1 MSLSI
6 RIILLIA
13 TTIYQAIT
21 CHLENKKPPPGK
33 LFDVGGY
40 RLHLYT
46 VGEGNPT
53 IILDHS
59 LGGIEGYFLVEKLA
73 KLGRVVI
80 YDRAGCGW
88 SEHSPHPRT
97 SSQIVTELDALLTQA
112 KIQPPYILV
121 GNSFGSYNVRLYAH
135 NFPEKVIGMVLT
147 DGLHETGMLKISI
160 QLQALKLF
168 FISGFVMSTFGSILG
183 IIQLLRKCGIFE
195 LIKPELR
202 QFSQESRNYVKRS
215 FCRSKHW
222 ITMSRE
228 ILNLNNSGNQAAI
241 ANQFGSMPIVSIKAN
256 SFFQP
261 SLWSFLIPLKAAN
274 KLREQMHKELSHV
287 STDFVQLQA
296 NKSGHFVWI
305 DQPDIIVD
313 GVKILL
319 DKLDRTTST
328 T

>member
-1 MSLSI
+1 MSLSTLSI
-6 RIILLIA
+6 RIILII
-13 TTIYQAIT
+13 TTTLYQAIV
-21 CHLENKKPPPGK
+21 CYLENQKPPPGK

-40 RLHLYT
+40 HLHLYA

-73 KLGRVVI
+73 KFGRVCI
-80 YDRAGCGW
+80 YDRAGYGW

-97 SSQIVTELDALLTQA
+97 SNQIVEELDTLLTQA
-112 KIQPPYILV
+112 EIQPPYILV

-135 NFPEKVIGMVLT
+135 RFPEKVMGMVLT
-147 DGLHETGMLKISI
+147 DGLHETGMLKMPI
-160 QLQALKLF
+160 QLQALKLL

-202 QFSQESRNYVKRS
+202 QFSQESRNSVKRS

-222 ITMSRE
+222 ITMCRE
-228 ILNLNNSGNQAAI
+228 MIDINNSGEQLVI
-241 ANQFGSMPIVSIKAN
+241 ANKFDSIPIVSIKAN

-261 SLWSFLIPLKAAN
+261 SWWSFLIPLKAAN
-274 KLREQMHKELSHV
+274 QLREQMHKDLSNL
-287 STDFVQLQA
+287 SINSVQLQA
-296 NKSGHFVWI
+296 NKSSHFVWI
-305 DQPDIIVD
+305 DEPDIIVD
-313 GVKILL
+313 AVKIVL
-319 DKLDRTTST
+319 DKLFN
-328 T
+328 

>member
-6 RIILLIA
+6 RIIMIII
-13 TTIYQAIT
+13 TTLYQTIT
-21 CHLENKKPPPGK
+21 CYLENQKPAPGK

-46 VGEGNPT
+46 LGEGNPT

-73 KLGRVVI
+73 KLGRVCI

-135 NFPEKVIGMVLT
+135 RFPEKVIGMVLT
-147 DGLHETGMLKISI
+147 DGLHETGMLKMSI
-160 QLQALKLF
+160 PLQALKLF

-183 IIQLLRKCGIFE
+183 IIQIFRKCGIFE

-202 QFSQESRNYVKRS
+202 HFSQESRNYVKRS
-215 FCRSKHW
+215 FCRPKHW

-228 ILNLNNSGNQAAI
+228 MLNLNNSGNQAAI
-241 ANQFGSMPIVSIKAN
+241 ANQFDSMPIVSIKAN
-256 SFFQP
+256 SFSQP

-274 KLREQMHKELSHV
+274 KLREQMHKELSHL
-287 STDFVQLQA
+287 STNFVQIQA

-305 DQPDIIVD
+305 DQPDIIIN

-319 DKLDRTTST
+319 DKLEQTTSAT
-328 T
+328 

>member
-6 RIILLIA
+6 RIILII
-13 TTIYQAIT
+13 TTTLYQGIC
-21 CHLENKKPPPGK
+21 CHLENRKPPPGK

-46 VGEGNPT
+46 VGEANPT

-73 KLGRVVI
+73 KLGRVCI

-97 SSQIVTELDALLTQA
+97 SSQIVEELDTLLTQA
-112 KIQPPYILV
+112 GIQPPYILV

-135 NFPEKVIGMVLT
+135 RFPEKVMGMVLT
-147 DGLHETGMLKISI
+147 DGLHERGMLKMPI
-160 QLQALKLF
+160 QLQGLKLF

-202 QFSQESRNYVKRS
+202 KFSQESRNYVKRS

-228 ILNLNNSGNQAAI
+228 MLNLNNSGNQVTI
-241 ANQFGSMPIVSIKAN
+241 ANQFGSMPVVNIKAN

-261 SLWSFLIPLKAAN
+261 SLWSFLIPLRAAN
-274 KLREQMHKELSHV
+274 KLREQMHKDLSNL
-287 STDFVQLQA
+287 STDCVQLQA

-305 DQPDIIVD
+305 DEPDIIVD
-313 GVKILL
+313 AVKIVL
-319 DKLDRTTST
+319 DKL
-328 T
+328 